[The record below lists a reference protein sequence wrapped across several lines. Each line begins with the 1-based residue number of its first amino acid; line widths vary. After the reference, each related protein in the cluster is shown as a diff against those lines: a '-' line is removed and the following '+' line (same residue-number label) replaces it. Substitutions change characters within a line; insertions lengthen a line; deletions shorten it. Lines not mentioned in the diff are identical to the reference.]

1 VKPKLLLL
9 EKRTVQLQEAEAKLE
24 AASNELAEVNAYK
37 AMLRKKFDTQMAS
50 KNALQEQA
58 QKTKRKMD
66 QANKLINSLA
76 DNKTRWIQNSNEF
89 KATKMRLV
97 GNVAKACAFV
107 SYCGP
112 FNAEFRNLLTDQYFM
127 GDLNSRGI
135 PASEEFNIT
144 DFLVDQV
151 TIGEWNL
158 QGLPADELS
167 I

>member
-1 VKPKLLLL
+1 
-9 EKRTVQLQEAEAKLE
+9 
-24 AASNELAEVNAYK
+24 
-37 AMLRKKFDTQMAS
+37 
-50 KNALQEQA
+50 
-58 QKTKRKMD
+58 
-66 QANKLINSLA
+66 
-76 DNKTRWIQNSNEF
+76 
-89 KATKMRLV
+89 MRLV

-135 PASEEFNIT
+135 PASEEFSIT
-144 DFLVDQV
+144 EFLVDQV